1 MKLLI
6 PVLRKLGPTA
16 LLSVAFVFGVGA
28 TPQGKG
34 HKGGRHGIH
43 QSCIHSCNDTHK
55 RELQLCKGRTGR
67 DRSSCQQ
74 SINEQ
79 HRRCVQSCPK

>member
-6 PVLRKLGPTA
+6 LNSRKLVPIA
-16 LLSVAFVFGVGA
+16 LLLVAGVCGVNA
-28 TPQGKG
+28 KPQGKG
-34 HKGGRHGIH
+34 HKGGAHGFH
-43 QSCIHSCNDTHK
+43 QACIHSCNDTHK

-67 DRSSCQQ
+67 DRASCQQ